1 MRYSTSTYGYDV
13 QVPKYFWP
21 CSVYD
26 SQRTEEYNF
35 VY

>member
-1 MRYSTSTYGYDV
+1 MGMMFRCPNTFG
-13 QVPKYFWP
+13 P